1 MKYTYIDNDWNIK
14 ETDDLVLVPSF
25 IEKLGN
31 TYFEKKDV
39 IKSEVKEIKEVKE
52 EIDVALL
59 NKAREYCKENKVR
72 GYGLLKDQKLI
83 DTAVANGFTL

>member
-1 MKYTYIDNDWNIK
+1 M
-14 ETDDLVLVPSF
+14 VLVPSF
-25 IEKLGN
+25 IEKVGD

-39 IKSEVKEIKEVKE
+39 VKSEVKEIKEVKE

-72 GYGLLKDQKLI
+72 GY
-83 DTAVANGFTL
+83 